1 MNVEC
6 PTCGKNY
13 NFPDDRIKSLKRK
26 TFKCPACEGLVTI
39 HLPSVENDKNE
50 SMAEQAPAQQ
60 IDPSDELMAEI
71 TKAIEDL
78 EPMPEVI
85 QKAREVMSKSNAT
98 FKEIGKVL
106 ETDQAIVAKVLKI
119 ANSAYYGLSGRVASI
134 HQALVVLGHQT
145 LEQVINTA
153 WASKMLAKTMK
164 GYGFEAG
171 TLWNHSLA
179 VAMGAKII
187 SAKRH
192 PTLENDA
199 FTAGLLHDVGKL
211 ILDEYIQKNK
221 SAYTDLKRN
230 GTSSRKAEETLF
242 GFDHSDIAALICEEW
257 NLPVIQAQAIK
268 FHHTPERVPDNK
280 LVYVLYL
287 SNSLARTCGLGTE
300 CKDESEIIPVEIM
313 EQLDFK
319 AEDLDPIMQEITDYV
334 GNVSKSVL

>member
-6 PTCGKNY
+6 PSCGKNY
-13 NFPDDRIKSLKRK
+13 NFPDDRLKSLKRK
-26 TFKCPACEGLVTI
+26 SFKCPACEGLVTI
-39 HLPSVENDKNE
+39 HLPSVANEKNE
-50 SMAEQAPAQQ
+50 NTTEPAPGHQM
-60 IDPSDELMAEI
+60 DPSEDFMAAI

-85 QKAREVMSKSNAT
+85 QKAREVMSKPNVT

-153 WASKMLAKTMK
+153 WASKILANTMK

-179 VAMGAKII
+179 VAMGAKTI

-221 SAYTDLKRN
+221 SAYDDLKSN

-242 GFDHSDIAALICEEW
+242 GFDHSEIAALICEEW
-257 NLPVIQAQAIK
+257 NLPEIQAHAIK
-268 FHHTPERVPDNK
+268 FHHAPDSASDNE

-287 SNSLARTCGLGTE
+287 ADYLARKCGLGTE
-300 CKDESEIIPVEIM
+300 PMDASETIPDKILA
-313 EQLDFK
+313 QLEFK
-319 AEDLDPIMQEITDYV
+319 AEDLDPIMQEITEYV
-334 GNVSKSVL
+334 GNVSKSVF